1 MSFISEREVGASTM
15 DAFLGFCGRQ
25 LEFSRVFNFDLIATS
40 AYAIATV
47 YIYDVSATQ
56 TVATLAEIGF
66 FAVIL
71 LLQIAKI
78 MLVLLLDRRGGDART
93 FKQSHVLV
101 TDDVY
106 GYSRNPAYLM
116 TVVQNVMWSLLL
128 LFGMVDGQANIEV
141 IAVAVIVPFAHFI
154 SVDRLV
160 IPREE
165 ADLGRWHPEAYA
177 AYANRVDRWI
187 GRRVA

>member
-1 MSFISEREVGASTM
+1 M

-93 FKQSHVLV
+93 FKH
-101 TDDVY
+101 
-106 GYSRNPAYLM
+106 
-116 TVVQNVMWSLLL
+116 
-128 LFGMVDGQANIEV
+128 
-141 IAVAVIVPFAHFI
+141 
-154 SVDRLV
+154 
-160 IPREE
+160 
-165 ADLGRWHPEAYA
+165 
-177 AYANRVDRWI
+177 
-187 GRRVA
+187 

>member
-15 DAFLGFCGRQ
+15 DAFLRLRGQQ
-25 LEFSRVFNFDLIATS
+25 LEFSRVFKFDLIAVS
-40 AYAIATV
+40 AYATATV
-47 YIYDVSATQ
+47 HLYDASAQ
-56 TVATLAEIGF
+56 TVPALAEIAG

-78 MLVLLLDRRGGDART
+78 MLVLLLDWRGGDART

-101 TDDVY
+101 TDDIY
-106 GYSRNPAYLM
+106 GYSRNPAYLT

-128 LFGMVDGQANIEV
+128 LSGMVDAQANIEV
-141 IAVAVIVPFAHFI
+141 IAVAVIVPLTHFI

-165 ADLGRWHPEAYA
+165 AELRRWHPEAYA

>member
-1 MSFISEREVGASTM
+1 MSFSEREVGTSTM
-15 DAFLGFCGRQ
+15 DAFLRFCGQQ
-25 LEFSRVFNFDLIATS
+25 LEFSRVFKFDLIATS
-40 AYAIATV
+40 AYAAV
-47 YIYDVSATQ
+47 YLYEVSAAQ

-78 MLVLLLDRRGGDART
+78 MLVFLLDRRGGDART

-106 GYSRNPAYLM
+106 GYSRNPAYLT

-128 LFGMVDGQANIEV
+128 LLGMVDGQTNIEV
-141 IAVAVIVPFAHFI
+141 IAVAVIVPLAHFI

-165 ADLGRWHPEAYA
+165 AELRRWHPEAYA

>member
-1 MSFISEREVGASTM
+1 MSFTSEREVGASTM
-15 DAFLGFCGRQ
+15 DAFLRFCGQQ
-25 LEFSRVFNFDLIATS
+25 LEFSRVFKFDLIAAS

-47 YIYDVSATQ
+47 HLYDVSAQ
-56 TVATLAEIGF
+56 TVPALAEIGG

-78 MLVLLLDRRGGDART
+78 MLVILLDRRGGDART

-101 TDDVY
+101 TDYVY
-106 GYSRNPAYLM
+106 GCSRNPAYLT
-116 TVVQNVMWSLLL
+116 TVMQNVMWSLLL